1 MRIAGRVRTG
11 YFCAVIKRY
20 PVKTANKMIA
30 AAAFAC
36 TVFQAQAQQSAFSVG
51 GTVVD
56 SVSRRPV
63 PGVYVT
69 ASGRGAQ
76 TDREGRFRIT
86 GLPAGRHTLL
96 TMYYTDYLATA
107 KEVSLPGDTAAVV
120 LLLRPGALPVEEV
133 VVTGTRTERRL
144 ADSPVLTSVVRERDM
159 RKAGS
164 TSVLETLEDNIPG
177 IVFSQNGMGNN
188 MRIRGLNSRYVLFL
202 VDGERM
208 VSEGAGG
215 NVNLDRIDVGNI
227 ERIEV
232 TNGAAS
238 ALYGSSAVGAVINI
252 ITKKPVHGFEGSAN
266 VTYGSDNTWKARADA
281 GSDLG
286 VFSVRAGVFRNG
298 SDGFGADGVGPY
310 AARYEDYGADLRLGA
325 NPMKRLSITAAVRY
339 FQHETFNPP
348 ASMNVSHAFTR
359 SAAGALNAALDSRD
373 GRNCLTLSAAY
384 DKYLDYDVME
394 KTGGRKVRDNDADH
408 LSLRITDAFRPAPV
422 WELVGGAEYNRE
434 SLFASASLG
443 PDPTHKAVGEGAVF
457 AQAQWKVLKGL
468 ELVGGARYTH
478 NSRFG
483 GSFTPKLSAMYG
495 IGGLRLRAGVGTAFR
510 APGIKELYY
519 DFDHQ
524 GMFWVYGNSALK
536 AEKGLY
542 VSGSAEYVRG
552 AFNLSVTGYCN
563 NIDDKITLY
572 EVINDGRR
580 EKHYRNV
587 GSATLRGADV
597 SLSFA
602 VLRRIVL
609 KGSYSFCDAVDNSTG
624 LQLESNVRRSATVS
638 ATWNGTIARSPFS
651 LQVAAR
657 LSSPILYQSVETR
670 SDGSRT
676 VTKTESKSYKILK
689 AVLVKPFRLGK
700 HTLEFTFK
708 ADNLLGFKDES
719 YINSGR
725 TYTVGFRYKF
735 K

>member
-1 MRIAGRVRTG
+1 MRIAGRVRAG

-20 PVKTANKMIA
+20 PVKTAHRMIVA
-30 AAAFAC
+30 VALAF
-36 TVFQAQAQQSAFSVG
+36 TVFHAQAQQNSFSVG

-56 SVSRRPV
+56 SISRRPV

-86 GLPAGRHTLL
+86 GLPSGSHTLL
-96 TMYYTDYLATA
+96 TMYYTDYLTTA
-107 KEVSLPGDTAAVV
+107 KEVSLPRDTSAVV
-120 LLLRPGALPVEEV
+120 LLLRPGALPVDEV

-164 TSVLETLEDNIPG
+164 TSVLEALEDNVPG
-177 IVFSQNGMGNN
+177 IVFSRNGMGNN
-188 MRIRGLNSRYVLFL
+188 MRIRGLNSRYILFL

-215 NVNLDRIDVGNI
+215 NVNLDRIDAGNI

-232 TNGAAS
+232 TSGAAS
-238 ALYGSSAVGAVINI
+238 ALYGSDAVGGVINI

-266 VTYGSDNTWKARADA
+266 VTYGSDNTWKARADV

-286 VFSVRAGVFRNG
+286 VFSVRAGVFRNS
-298 SDGFGADGVGPY
+298 SDGFGADGIGPY

-325 NPMKRLSITAAVRY
+325 KPLKRLSVTATARY

-348 ASMNVSHAFTR
+348 ASMNVSHTFTR
-359 SAAGALNAALDSRD
+359 SAAGTLNVALDSRD
-373 GRNCLTLSAAY
+373 GRNCLTLIAAC
-384 DKYLDYDVME
+384 DKYLDYDIME
-394 KTGGRKVRDNDADH
+394 KMGDRKDRDNDAGY
-408 LSLRITDAFRPAPV
+408 LSLRITDAFRPASA

-434 SLFASASLG
+434 SLFASVSLG
-443 PDPTHKAVGEGAVF
+443 PEPTRKAVGEGAVF

-483 GSFTPKLSAMYG
+483 GSFTPKLSAMYVV
-495 IGGLRLRAGVGTAFR
+495 GGLRLRAGVGTAFR

-524 GMFWVYGNSALK
+524 GMFWVYGNPDLK
-536 AEKGLY
+536 SEKGLY
-542 VSGSAEYVRG
+542 VSGSAEYIRG
-552 AFNLSVTGYCN
+552 AFDLSVTGYYN
-563 NIDDKITLY
+563 DIDDKITQY
-572 EVINDGRR
+572 EVINDGSR
-580 EKHYRNV
+580 EKHYKNV

-602 VLRRIVL
+602 VLRRVVL

-624 LQLESNVRRSATVS
+624 LQLESNVRHSAAVS
-638 ATWNGTIARSPFS
+638 ATWNGAIRRSPFS

-657 LSSPILYQSVETR
+657 LSSPILYRSVETD
-670 SDGSRT
+670 SDGLQT
-676 VTKTESKSYKILK
+676 VTKTESKPYAILK
-689 AVLVKPFRLGK
+689 AVLVKPFRMGK
-700 HTLEFTFK
+700 HTFEFTFK
-708 ADNLLGFKDES
+708 ADNLLGFEDES